1 MRNLELRTRSCRP
14 VTEDAVSGW
23 THCDH
28 TGSLLYYTATHQLWR
43 SEDGGDGA
51 EAEMLAE

>member
-1 MRNLELRTRSCRP
+1 MRNLELRTRSRRP
-14 VTEDAVSGW
+14 VTEDTVSCW
-23 THCDH
+23 THCDQ

-43 SEDGGDGA
+43 KEDGEEGG